1 MFLWGSWKGGTS
13 KIWTRIGAMNRSESP
28 STALRAP
35 SPPLGEKDG
44 MRGCG
49 SWEAS
54 TIPESR
60 IGTMNPIV
68 LVLVLVL
75 VLETKL
81 AGRGRVRERGRGRRD
96 GSWKGIAKEGD
107 GSHPIRSASL
117 RRRLRI
123 TSRSRAERLRDTWRE
138 FCPRWARAARTPRRA
153 RKPAR
158 GGAN

>member
-96 GSWKGIAKEGD
+96 ASWKGSGC
-107 GSHPIRSASL
+107 G
-117 RRRLRI
+117 
-123 TSRSRAERLRDTWRE
+123 
-138 FCPRWARAARTPRRA
+138 PRRVRLVRPSGVIFLRTKLIRRA
-153 RKPAR
+153 F
-158 GGAN
+158 NS